1 MFGIEFH
8 TQYLGIL
15 AMDFGCE
22 YETHTQNS
30 NPIIFGCECMLLR
43 NILGHANIVM
53 PNFLS
58 VSTRSLILYMI
69 FRSQTRYYNMPKNVK
84 RKQLA
89 SDDAEETNNRRGHTR
104 NNTNGNKKPKH
115 TSDHDDTDEES
126 ITASSS
132 NRPTT
137 SRNGAETRSHSHHEM
152 SPQAASTEHTFFK
165 TYLSVFKY
173 TSEQIYELFLSHGI
187 SNHLCEFFL
196 SEFNCEICGIRS
208 GILKLFASRS

>member
-1 MFGIEFH
+1 M
-8 TQYLGIL
+8 
-15 AMDFGCE
+15 
-22 YETHTQNS
+22 S
-30 NPIIFGCECMLLR
+30 
-43 NILGHANIVM
+43 
-53 PNFLS
+53 
-58 VSTRSLILYMI
+58 
-69 FRSQTRYYNMPKNVK
+69 KNVK

-89 SDDAEETNNRRGHTR
+89 SDDAEETNNRRGHSR
-104 NNTNGNKKPKH
+104 DNTNGNKKPKH

-137 SRNGAETRSHSHHEM
+137 SRNSAETSHSHHEM
-152 SPQAASTEHTFFK
+152 SPQTASTVHTFFK

-196 SEFNCEICGIRS
+196 SEFNCKIWD
-208 GILKLFASRS
+208 